1 MRIFRV
7 QNVHF
12 IMNTVVVLIGVIM
25 DCSVNPNNCLSILDC
40 CFLQTFLSF
49 LARERL
55 GYLVVLLLVQW

>member
-1 MRIFRV
+1 MRILNI

-12 IMNTVVVLIGVIM
+12 IMNTVVVSIGVII
-25 DCSVNPNNCLSILDC
+25 DCNANPNICLSILDC
-40 CFLQTFLSF
+40 CFLLTFLSF

>member
-25 DCSVNPNNCLSILDC
+25 DCSVNLSIASVFLTVAFYRLFCLFWQENGLDI
-40 CFLQTFLSF
+40 
-49 LARERL
+49 
-55 GYLVVLLLVQW
+55 W